1 MSGPWATR
9 TLGIE
14 LHHLSCHGT
23 SSDGVLPAELSI
35 EMLIEPGLR
44 RNPRRA
50 HLLVSTVLGKHLP
63 TDPRVV
69 LDAGN
74 RLGDLVRAV
83 LDERAG
89 ESAQAV
95 VLGFAETATGL
106 GHAVA
111 ARIGARCYLHST
123 RRDVPEAET
132 LAGFEEGH
140 SHATSH
146 LLQPA
151 PAEIFRNDLPLVLVD
166 DEIST
171 GATAIDAVRALH
183 GFSPRSHYV
192 LASLVDM
199 RTEEDRARFESAAAE
214 LGARIDTV
222 CLASGLTKLPDGLTD
237 AVTSM
242 PDPELNPVAE
252 QRGSFGRIELPWP
265 DSVPEGGRHGILD
278 SDTAAFESAV
288 AAAATVLSARLAVDA
303 PDRPVIVLGHE
314 ELMYLPLRLAAA
326 LAESGIPT
334 RYQTTTRSP
343 AYVLDEPGYP
353 LRRGFRFLAPEP
365 DAEAPRYLYNACWP
379 QDFDAEL
386 RELTARHPFTADDVS
401 AAGDDAQA
409 AGERG
414 RGASDGVRIA
424 AEGAQD
430 SRDHARAAGKRAER
444 EGVRIE
450 GDGVPELDD
459 AAPADVWTAR
469 DDQLSGDA
477 VSGDGPSETNP
488 VLVVVLDPPA
498 DTPELLADG
507 GLVDVLTASGADV
520 LVAVVPGADPRK
532 LDSERR
538 AVLHASAATDREVET
553 NRVMRTETTPVA
565 TEELP
570 LPAPLYGP
578 EFGSYAADEVSW
590 LLKDLSDADL
600 EADIAER
607 ERRIQAGV
615 AHYAESLPIEY
626 QPDAAYRSLF
636 DEVLAES
643 AERLALAV
651 GTVAEL
657 VVAERGEDIV
667 LVSLARAGTPVG
679 ILMKRWLRSGRGD
692 GLPSL
697 NVPHYAVSIVRDR
710 GIDAVALDY
719 LAEHHDPASVVF
731 VDGWTGK
738 GAITKEL
745 TEALDAYHAAGGA
758 RFDDELAVLAD
769 PGHCVRTYGTRDDFL
784 IASACL
790 NSTVSGLIS
799 RTVLNDTLIGPGDFH
814 GAKFYRELAA
824 DDVSGRLLD
833 AVTGAFE
840 AVRPRVPAE
849 LAAVLGSDRTPTWT
863 GWSSVEKVRAE
874 YGIASVNFVK
884 PGVGETTRV
893 LLRRVPWRVLV
904 READAPEHAHIR
916 MLAAARGVPVEVV
929 PDLAYSCMG
938 LIKEVPK

>member
-89 ESAQAV
+89 GSAQAV

-106 GHAVA
+106 GHTVA

-237 AVTSM
+237 VVTSM

-386 RELTARHPFTADDVS
+386 RELTAQRSADDVL
-401 AAGDDAQA
+401 AACDDA
-409 AGERG
+409 R
-414 RGASDGVRIA
+414 
-424 AEGAQD
+424 
-430 SRDHARAAGKRAER
+430 
-444 EGVRIE
+444 
-450 GDGVPELDD
+450 
-459 AAPADVWTAR
+459 TA
-469 DDQLSGDA
+469 
-477 VSGDGPSETNP
+477 GDGPSEINP
-488 VLVVVLDPPA
+488 ILVVVLDPPA

-833 AVTGAFE
+833 AVTGAFD

>member
-89 ESAQAV
+89 GSAQAV

-106 GHAVA
+106 GHTVA

-386 RELTARHPFTADDVS
+386 RELTAQRSADDVL
-401 AAGDDAQA
+401 AACDDA
-409 AGERG
+409 R
-414 RGASDGVRIA
+414 
-424 AEGAQD
+424 
-430 SRDHARAAGKRAER
+430 
-444 EGVRIE
+444 
-450 GDGVPELDD
+450 
-459 AAPADVWTAR
+459 TA
-469 DDQLSGDA
+469 
-477 VSGDGPSETNP
+477 GDGPSEINP
-488 VLVVVLDPPA
+488 ILVVVLDPPA

-833 AVTGAFE
+833 AVTGAFD